1 MKLYLDTNSWLLSPA
16 PGGSNTTVILQ
27 AKQGTDLAIEII
39 PSRPLESG
47 ALGSLIAKP
56 KDDYAASS
64 VSWDL
69 AWENPATSE
78 SGYRF
83 DLSLKTAAL
92 GDLFTGSVKSIPLM
106 AEITITQGSEVS
118 KTQTFAIN
126 VARQVSIGEA
136 GTPADLPDL
145 KANEQEAVEG
155 TANNKWMTPLR
166 TKQAVLQAI
175 SEIDAG
181 VNGASA
187 YELAVEAGFSGSV
200 EEWLLSLVGPQG
212 EPGQQGDPGINGLSA
227 SVLNLPTDYD
237 NFTLTR
243 TDGNVTSI
251 SYSKNGDEI
260 GVAIL
265 TWDTSVTP
273 NRVAT
278 ASDGTKTVTLIYNEA
293 GQVTGGTIS

>member
-175 SEIDAG
+175 SEIGAG

-212 EPGQQGDPGINGLSA
+212 VSA

-243 TDGNVTSI
+243 TDGNVTSV

-265 TWDTSVTP
+265 TWDTTATP

-278 ASDGTKTVTLIYNEA
+278 ASDGTKTVTLIYDEA
-293 GQVTGGTIS
+293 GQVTRGTIS